1 MAAAESPLP
10 APPDTGPAARP
21 AGADFT
27 RQPFVLAWELTRAC
41 NLACVHCR
49 AEAQLRRHPHELT
62 TTEALAV
69 IDDIATFD
77 VPPTLILTGGDPM
90 RRDDLIDLIAHA
102 TARGVRCTLTPAG
115 TPLASHR
122 RLEVARDAGVQRIAI
137 SLDGS
142 TAARHDAF
150 RRVAGSFGWT
160 LEIARAAADLGLP
173 LQIHTTLCR
182 RTVDDLPA
190 IANLADD
197 LGAAVWAVF
206 CLVPTGRA
214 TISDELSP
222 EAYEETFAWLAGR
235 SETAHWS
242 LKLTEGYHYRRVLAQ
257 RGQNPLPPREG
268 PAGSRAP
275 GPVNAGNGFCFISHT
290 GDVCPSGFL
299 PVVTGNVRAA
309 SVVALYREH
318 PVFRAL
324 RDPQL
329 LQGKCGACAF
339 KRLCGGSRSR
349 AYVHAGDYLA
359 SDPACA
365 YLPPGYAGH
374 DPETQ
379 PCA

>member
-1 MAAAESPLP
+1 MAAADFP
-10 APPDTGPAARP
+10 TGPAIRP
-21 AGADFT
+21 ASADFT

-49 AEAQLRRHPHELT
+49 AEAQLRRDPRELS

-69 IDDIATFD
+69 IDDIATFEI
-77 VPPTLILTGGDPM
+77 PPTLILTGGDPM
-90 RRDDLIDLIAHA
+90 RRADLIELIAHA
-102 TARGVRCTLTPAG
+102 TTRGVRCTLTPAG

-122 RLEVARDAGVQRIAI
+122 RLEGARDAGVQRIAI

-160 LEIARAAADLGLP
+160 LEIARATADLGLP
-173 LQIHTTLCR
+173 LQVHTTLCR

-190 IANLADD
+190 IANLVED
-197 LGAAVWAVF
+197 LGAVVWAVF

-222 EAYEETFAWLAGR
+222 EVYEETFAWLAER
-235 SETAHWS
+235 SETARWS

-257 RGQNPLPPREG
+257 RGKNPLPLREG

-299 PVVTGNVRAA
+299 PVVTGNVRNT
-309 SVVALYREH
+309 SVVKLYRDH
-318 PVFRAL
+318 PVFREL
-324 RDPQL
+324 REPQL
-329 LQGKCGACAF
+329 LRGKCGACPY

-349 AYVHAGDYLA
+349 AYAHAGDYLA
-359 SDPACA
+359 SDPACG
-365 YLPPGYAGH
+365 YVPPAFAGSG
-374 DPETQ
+374 PENQ